1 MGQTM
6 KLLLLLALLLTL
18 NSCQNPSRLQAAPS
32 GLFVDS
38 NGSPRA
44 KHLGFDVPDRLL
56 ALADEVIE

>member
-1 MGQTM
+1 M

-18 NSCQNPSRLQAAPS
+18 NSCQNPSRLQGAQS

-44 KHLGFDVPDRLL
+44 KHLGFDVPDWLL
-56 ALADEVIE
+56 AIADEVIG